1 MGKIISMNKA
11 FQKFS
16 FKNGT
21 VMQNR
26 FMLAPLTNTQSHT
39 DGSLS
44 DEELHW
50 LVKRAEGGFGAVMTC
65 ATNVQANGQGF
76 AGQLGLFNDLHHDG
90 HKRLTDSLRSLECIS
105 FVQLFH
111 GGMRADSKITGEAP
125 VCPSEVIKKGARAL
139 SLEEV
144 YELRDNFIKSAVR
157 AQQCGYDGI
166 ELHAA
171 HGYIIAQFISAQI
184 NQRTDRYGGS
194 LENRSRILFEMIDGV
209 REACGENFL
218 IGVRLSPERFGM
230 QLSEMKIICDR
241 LYQEDKIDMIDLSLW
256 DCFKFPEEEAHKD
269 QSLLEHFA
277 SMDKKNIKM
286 TVAGNIRTA
295 EDVQKIMEADVDFAT
310 IGRAAIIHHNFP
322 KLVQN
327 DSSFEQ
333 MSLPVTRD
341 HLKAEGL
348 SEPFINYLGRWP
360 DFIK

>member
-1 MGKIISMNKA
+1 MNKA
-11 FQKFS
+11 FEKFS
-16 FKNGT
+16 FNNGT

-26 FMLAPLTNTQSHT
+26 FMLSPLTNTQSHT
-39 DGSLS
+39 DGTLS

-65 ATNVQANGQGF
+65 ATNVQVNGQGF
-76 AGQLGLFNDLHHDG
+76 EGQLGLFNHHHHNG
-90 HKRLTDSLRSLECIS
+90 HKRLTDSLRALECLS

-111 GGMRADSKITGEAP
+111 GGMRADSKLTGEAP
-125 VCPSEVIKKGARAL
+125 VSSSEVAKKGARAL
-139 SLEEV
+139 TLEEV

-171 HGYIIAQFISAQI
+171 HGYIIAQFISAKI
-184 NQRTDRYGGS
+184 NQRTDIYGGS
-194 LENRSRILFEMIDGV
+194 LENRSRLLFEIIDGI
-209 REACGENFL
+209 RKECGNDFL

-256 DCFKFPEEEAHKD
+256 DCFKLPEEEEFKD
-269 QSLLEHFA
+269 QSLLAHFA
-277 SMDKKNIKM
+277 SMDRKNVKM

-295 EDVQKIMEADVDFAT
+295 EDVQKVIEAGVDFAT
-310 IGRAAIIHHNFP
+310 IGRSAILHHDFP

-327 DSSFEQ
+327 DSDFEP

-341 HLKAEGL
+341 HLKNEGL
-348 SEPFINYLGRWP
+348 SESFINYLGNWP
-360 DFIK
+360 GFIQ